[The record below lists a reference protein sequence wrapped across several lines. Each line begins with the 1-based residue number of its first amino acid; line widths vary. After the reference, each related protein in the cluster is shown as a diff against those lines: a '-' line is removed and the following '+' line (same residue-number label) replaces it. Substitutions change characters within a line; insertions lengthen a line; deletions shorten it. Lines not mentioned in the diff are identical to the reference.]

1 MLKLASH
8 LALFGLATLI
18 FSPPLHAAGYR
29 FVQIDFPG
37 AAWTATYGINA
48 RGHVVGRYFDAD
60 DVSHS
65 FVLRNGEYTSI
76 DVPGAAEMFA
86 ARGINARGDIVGN
99 YVDSEGITLGYLLSD
114 GEFQRIRYPG
124 AEITLLSSINNAG
137 DIVGLFFDE
146 QTDTEAH
153 FIRKGSRFHE
163 VKFPEGLINPF
174 VRAAMDNGRV
184 LVGTVYLESDGGGH
198 GFVRTG
204 RDEFEI
210 IDYPGQDV
218 PCSHVRY
225 MNEGGDMVGEFVEVE
240 SVEDCTHDAAASSH
254 GYLYRDGEFTA
265 LDYPGASGTKTFA
278 INSDRVIVG
287 TYFEEDGTAHG
298 FKAVPRE

>member
-1 MLKLASH
+1 MHKLASR
-8 LALFGLATLI
+8 LAMFGLAALT

-37 AAWTATYGINA
+37 AVWTATYGINA

-65 FVLRNGEYTSI
+65 FVRRNGEYTSI
-76 DVPGAAEMFA
+76 DVPGAAEMLA

-114 GEFQRIRYPG
+114 GEFQRIRFPG
-124 AEITLLSSINNAG
+124 AEITLLSSINSAG

-146 QTDTEAH
+146 QTDTEGH
-153 FIRKGSRFHE
+153 FIRRNSKFHVVE
-163 VKFPEGLINPF
+163 FPEGFIAPF
-174 VRAAMDNGRV
+174 VRAVRDNGRV
-184 LVGTVYLESDGGGH
+184 LVGTVLLESDGGGH
-198 GFVRTG
+198 GFVRTA

-210 IDYPGQDV
+210 LDYPGQDV
-218 PCSHVRY
+218 PCSHVRF
-225 MNEGGDMVGEFVEVE
+225 MNEGGDMVGEFTEVE
-240 SVEDCTHDAAASSH
+240 SVDDCNHDGAAASH

-265 LDYPGASGTKTFA
+265 LDYPGASGTKMFA

-287 TYFEEDGTAHG
+287 TYIDEDGTTHG
-298 FKAVPRE
+298 FKAMPRE